1 MSDQTL
7 PSLYAPKSSLRKAV
21 PEWVTTLAV
30 FLFLAFL
37 PWMPI
42 LGWTDIFDSSN
53 NFGLG
58 NLAFVY
64 AFTVA
69 AVGFNLLVGFSG
81 TLGLAV
87 AGLFALGAYGTAVL
101 SAPSGAREALAG
113 YDWPFFLALPV
124 VCVAAAIIGFIVG
137 FPAARLKGF
146 FLAIATLALGEL
158 IVTIIRLDEKVW
170 SGLKT
175 NGGTG
180 KQVPQFR
187 VPGLDRIQSVYMLSL
202 GALFITMVAYVV
214 LTNRRLG
221 RTLKAVRDIDIATG
235 PLGIPSTYYKL
246 LAFGIS
252 AFAAAFGGAMWAQN
266 SSFANPSAF
275 KTRLLVFLLVVL
287 IVGGLSHKWGPL
299 IGAIF
304 FIYFR
309 QRFQDTQKLLF
320 LFFGLTLLMAVLILP
335 HGIAAIPKRIR
346 DSRRG
351 RQVQDWLEKQKWIER
366 LQRRAQ
372 MLAGQ

>member
-7 PSLYAPKSSLRKAV
+7 PSLYPQKSSLRRAV
-21 PEWVTTLAV
+21 PEWVSTFAI
-30 FLFLAFL
+30 FLFLAFCRGCTSL
-37 PWMPI
+37 AGPI
-42 LGWTDIFDSSN
+42 FSTAATTL
-53 NFGLG
+53 
-58 NLAFVY
+58 
-64 AFTVA
+64 VA
-69 AVGFNLLVGFSG
+69 ATSRSFLRSRSPGWVQSAGGLFGHVGPRHCRPLCSGRLWHRSAVGAQRCPGSTG
-81 TLGLAV
+81 RIRLAV
-87 AGLFALGAYGTAVL
+87 LH
-101 SAPSGAREALAG
+101 S
-113 YDWPFFLALPV
+113 LPV
-124 VCVAAAIIGFIVG
+124 ICIAAAVIGFLVG

-170 SGLKT
+170 DGLKT

-187 VPGLDRIQSVYMLSL
+187 VPGLDRILSVYMLSL

-235 PLGIPSTYYKL
+235 PLGISSTYYKL

-252 AFAAAFGGAMWAQN
+252 AFAAALAGAMWAQN

-275 KTRLLVFLLVVL
+275 RTRLLVFLLVVL

-299 IGAIF
+299 IGAVF
-304 FIYFR
+304 FVFLR
-309 QRFQDTQKLLF
+309 QKLQDTQKLLF
-320 LFFGLTLLMAVLILP
+320 LILGITLILAVLILP
-335 HGIAAIPKRIR
+335 NGIAALPKQLR
-346 DSRRG
+346 DSRW
-351 RQVQDWLEKQKWIER
+351 VKD
-366 LQRRAQ
+366 LQRR
-372 MLAGQ
+372 LETLTDFSL

>member
-1 MSDQTL
+1 VSDQAL
-7 PSLYAPKSSLRKAV
+7 PSLYPQKSSLRKAV
-21 PEWVTTLAV
+21 PEWASTFAV

-37 PWMPI
+37 PWMHI
-42 LGWTDIFDSSN
+42 FGWTDIFDSSN
-53 NFGLG
+53 NFGRG
-58 NLAFVY
+58 NLAFVF
-64 AFTVA
+64 AFA
-69 AVGFNLLVGFSG
+69 IAGVGFNLLVGYSG
-81 TLGLAV
+81 TLGLAI

-101 SAPSGAREALAG
+101 SAPSDAREALAG
-113 YDWPFFLALPV
+113 YDWPFFIALPV
-124 VCVAAAIIGFIVG
+124 ICIAAAIIGFLVG

-170 SGLKT
+170 DGLKT

-187 VPGLDRIQSVYMLSL
+187 VPGLDRILSVYMLAL

-235 PLGIPSTYYKL
+235 PLGISSTYYKL

-252 AFAAAFGGAMWAQN
+252 AFAAALAGAMWAQN

-275 KTRLLVFLLVVL
+275 RTRLLVFLLVVL
-287 IVGGLSHKWGPL
+287 IVGGVSRKWGPL
-299 IGAIF
+299 IGAVF
-304 FIYFR
+304 FVFLR
-309 QRFQDTQKLLF
+309 QKLQDTQKLLF
-320 LFFGLTLLMAVLILP
+320 LILGITLILAVLILP
-335 HGIAAIPKRIR
+335 FGIAALPKQLR
-346 DSRRG
+346 DSRW
-351 RQVQDWLEKQKWIER
+351 VKD
-366 LQRRAQ
+366 LQRR
-372 MLAGQ
+372 LETLTDFSL

>member
-1 MSDQTL
+1 MADRVAT
-7 PSLYAPKSSLRKAV
+7 PLYAPKSRFRRAV
-21 PEWVTTLAV
+21 PEWVTLLAV
-30 FLFLAFL
+30 FVFLALL
-37 PWMPI
+37 PKVPI
-42 LGWTDIFDSSN
+42 LGWTDIFDSGN
-53 NFGLG
+53 NFGRG
-58 NLAFVY
+58 NLAFVF
-64 AFTVA
+64 AFAIA

-101 SAPSGAREALAG
+101 SAPSDAREALAG
-113 YDWPFFLALPV
+113 YDWPFFIALPV
-124 VCVAAAIIGFIVG
+124 VCIAAAIIGVVVG

-170 SGLKT
+170 DGLKT

-187 VPGLDRIQSVYMLSL
+187 VPGLDRVLSFYMLSL
-202 GALFITMVAYVV
+202 GALFVMMMAYVV

-235 PLGIPSTYYKL
+235 PIGISSTYYKL
-246 LAFGIS
+246 VAFGIS
-252 AFAAAFGGAMWAQN
+252 AFAAALGGAMWAQN

-275 KTRLLVFLLVVL
+275 RTRMLVFLLVVL

-304 FIYFR
+304 FVFLR
-309 QRFQDTQKLLF
+309 QKLQDTQKLLF
-320 LFFGLTLLMAVLILP
+320 LILGVTLILAVLIMP
-335 HGIAAIPKRIR
+335 NGIAALPERIR
-346 DSRRG
+346 DSRW
-351 RQVQDWLEKQKWIER
+351 VKD
-366 LQRRAQ
+366 LQRRLQ
-372 MLAGQ
+372 SLAGSVGSSI

>member
-7 PSLYAPKSSLRKAV
+7 PSLYAPKSSLRKVV
-21 PEWVTTLAV
+21 PEWVTTFAV
-30 FLFLAFL
+30 FIFLAFL

-53 NFGLG
+53 NFGRG
-58 NLAFVY
+58 NLAFVF
-64 AFTVA
+64 AFAVA
-69 AVGFNLLVGFSG
+69 AVGFNLLVGYSG

-124 VCVAAAIIGFIVG
+124 ICIAAAIIGFLVG

-170 SGLKT
+170 DGLKT

-187 VPGLDRIQSVYMLSL
+187 VPGLDRILSVYMLSL

-235 PLGIPSTYYKL
+235 PLGISSTYYKL

-252 AFAAAFGGAMWAQN
+252 AFAAALAGAMWAQN

-275 KTRLLVFLLVVL
+275 RTRMLVFLLVVL

-299 IGAIF
+299 IGALF
-304 FIYFR
+304 FVFLR
-309 QRFQDTQKLLF
+309 QKLQDTQKLLF
-320 LFFGLTLLMAVLILP
+320 LILGITLMLAVLILP
-335 HGIAAIPKRIR
+335 NGFAALPKRIR
-346 DSRRG
+346 DSRWAK
-351 RQVQDWLEKQKWIER
+351 D
-366 LQRRAQ
+366 LQRRLGSL
-372 MLAGQ
+372 MDFSL

>member
-101 SAPSGAREALAG
+101 SAPSDAREALAG